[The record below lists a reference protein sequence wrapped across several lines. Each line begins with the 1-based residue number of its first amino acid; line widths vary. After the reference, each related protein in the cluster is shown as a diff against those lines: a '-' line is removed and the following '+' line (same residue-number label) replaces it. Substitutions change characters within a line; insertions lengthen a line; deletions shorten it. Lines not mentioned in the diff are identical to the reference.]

1 MSNKKRIRFNS
12 QLLERL
18 AGKNAPDGAKT
29 KVLLAMNADRRRR
42 FALSG
47 TIDQGE
53 IRYKTLDRW
62 IAGGER
68 IPSFLDAIISYCNN
82 NTDGITLGDF
92 FVYDD
97 GTPAQL
103 AIGQST
109 ADPLGKLTS
118 KIELLLEQVQNQQ
131 QQIEKLQKKDLLK

>member
-1 MSNKKRIRFNS
+1 MIKNKRIRFNS
-12 QLLERL
+12 ALLERL
-18 AGKNAPDGAKT
+18 AGKKAPEGAKT

-42 FALSG
+42 YALTG
-47 TIDQGE
+47 KIDQGE

-62 IAGGER
+62 LDCGER

-82 NTDGITLGDF
+82 NTDGITLADF
-92 FVYDD
+92 FVYED

-109 ADPLGKLTS
+109 TDPLGHLTS
-118 KIELLLEQVQNQQ
+118 KIELLLEQMQNQQ
-131 QQIEKLQKKDLLK
+131 QQIEKLRSQMNN